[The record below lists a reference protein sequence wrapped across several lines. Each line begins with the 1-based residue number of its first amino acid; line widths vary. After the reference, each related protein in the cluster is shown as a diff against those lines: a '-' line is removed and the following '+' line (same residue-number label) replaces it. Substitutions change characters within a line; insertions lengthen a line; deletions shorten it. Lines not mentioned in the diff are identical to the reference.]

1 MTNFEEKL
9 TSLSSLSTL
18 EKSDLESATN
28 EKREKDKDGRFICG
42 ELNIKID
49 KEGRWHYNNSP
60 IGRKALVK
68 LFSSVIEKDK
78 NDTYWLVT
86 PAEKGQILVE
96 DVPFMA
102 VECEVNGT
110 GEKQVLNFR
119 TNIDDYVKAGGE
131 NPLFFRVD
139 SDTDEPKPYILVR
152 KNLEAKL
159 TRSVFYQVV
168 DLGVEELLKGERM
181 FGVWSKTK
189 FFVIGKV

>member
-60 IGRKALVK
+60 IGRKALIK

-102 VECEVNGT
+102 VECEVNGS

-168 DLGVEELLKGERM
+168 DLGVQELIKGERM

>member
-1 MTNFEEKL
+1 MTKTEEKL
-9 TSLSSLSTL
+9 TSLSSLSPV

-28 EKREKDKDGRFICG
+28 EKREKDTDGRFICG

-49 KEGRWHYNNSP
+49 KEGRRYYNNSP
-60 IGRKALVK
+60 IGRMGLVK

-78 NDTYWLVT
+78 DDTYWLVT
-86 PAEKGQILVE
+86 PAEKGQIFVE

-110 GEKQVLNFR
+110 GEKQTLTFR

-139 SDTDEPKPYILVR
+139 SDTNEPKPYISVR

>member
-1 MTNFEEKL
+1 MTKLEEKL
-9 TSLSSLSTL
+9 TSLSSLSPL

-28 EKREKDKDGRFICG
+28 EKREKDKEGRFICG

-49 KEGRWHYNNSP
+49 KERRWYYNNSP

-102 VECEVNGT
+102 VECEVNGS

-168 DLGVEELLKGERM
+168 DLGVEELIKGERM

>member
-1 MTNFEEKL
+1 MTKLDEKL
-9 TSLSSLSTL
+9 TLLPSLSPL

-49 KEGRWHYNNSP
+49 KEGRWYYNNSP

-86 PAEKGQILVE
+86 PAEKGQIFVE

-102 VECEVNGT
+102 VECEVDGT
-110 GEKQVLNFR
+110 GEKQVLTFR
-119 TNIDDYVKAGGE
+119 TNVDDHFKAGAK
-131 NPLFFRVD
+131 NPLIFRVD
-139 SDTDEPKPYILVR
+139 SNTNEPKPYILVR

-159 TRSVFYQVV
+159 TRPVFYQVV
-168 DLGVEELLKGERM
+168 DLGVEELIKGERM

>member
-60 IGRKALVK
+60 IGRKALIK

-168 DLGVEELLKGERM
+168 DLGVQELIKGERM

>member
-1 MTNFEEKL
+1 MTKTEEKL
-9 TSLSSLSTL
+9 TSLSSLSPV
-18 EKSDLESATN
+18 EKSDSESATN

-49 KEGRWHYNNSP
+49 KEGRWYYNNSP
-60 IGRKALVK
+60 IGRMGLVK

-78 NDTYWLVT
+78 DNTYWLVT
-86 PAEKGQILVE
+86 PAEKGQIFVE

-102 VECEVNGT
+102 VECQVNGT
-110 GEKQVLNFR
+110 GERQTLTFR
-119 TNIDDYVKAGGE
+119 TNIDDYVKAGEG
-131 NPLFFRVD
+131 NPLFFRVN
-139 SDTDEPKPYILVR
+139 SNTNEPKPYILVR

-168 DLGVEELLKGERM
+168 DLGVEELIKGERM

-189 FFVIGKV
+189 FFMIGKV

>member
-1 MTNFEEKL
+1 VTNFEEKL

-60 IGRKALVK
+60 IGRKALIK

-78 NDTYWLVT
+78 NDIYWLVT

-102 VECEVNGT
+102 VECEVNGS

-168 DLGVEELLKGERM
+168 DLGVQELIKGERM

>member
-60 IGRKALVK
+60 IGRKALIK

-78 NDTYWLVT
+78 NDIYWLVT

-102 VECEVNGT
+102 VECEVNGS

-168 DLGVEELLKGERM
+168 DLGVQELIKGERM

>member
-9 TSLSSLSTL
+9 TSLSSLSAL

-42 ELNIKID
+42 DLNIKID

-60 IGRKALVK
+60 IGRKALIK

-168 DLGVEELLKGERM
+168 DLGVQELIKGERM